1 MIKGHKYS
9 KNLRKF
15 CGYQNYLYLCT
26 RLAESKLRGAT
37 AGKEKKADAE
47 NIPIDLNQVM
57 LA

>member
-15 CGYQNYLYLCT
+15 CGYQIYLYLCT
-26 RLAESKLRGAT
+26 RLAES
-37 AGKEKKADAE
+37 GKEKKADAE